1 MTCAK
6 SGEQSLCKLDNS
18 GECCQPDS
26 EGQCRCAELSN
37 SNTDCVIIHDVNN
50 VDLCQTELM
59 EDLGIIDA
67 NSLKSGEV
75 NMISNSVVF
84 KGGVVTRSLDVTN
97 ECNLN
102 GVDCT
107 RFVSKIHPETL
118 TGVNTVNGMLIADTT
133 TIQNEITASEIE
145 DVNVNFM
152 YTDSLMKS
160 GYQNVA
166 GKAEFSE
173 EIWVENFISNSVS
186 IGSTNAIDL
195 TDSTPFVLNEPGH
208 VVVCGNLVFSQPIS
222 VSSVTTDTYNTVP
235 VQTFF
240 NNLWT
245 SNAQVLS
252 GDIYVT
258 SNVAFSKALSSD
270 DGIPTVNKVDIQA
283 LNNLAVGITG
293 DSKITLNNVVA
304 EAVASMHDDV
314 GLLLSGSFLGVDLN
328 DAVLWHSSQA
338 AAITGEKRFR
348 NSHIIGNG
356 DFEESTVMSTDQA
369 SFVNLDRLFEYM
381 ENADLNKV
389 SVSGSLINTNEPL
402 ITAVNGEN
410 LNAIKTSTWMLSDA
424 FTVDYPITFSDVT
437 LSTEQT
443 VAGSCSFNQ
452 GLNLNLP
459 VHVPSISLSYLNNE
473 LSITTQS
480 LSLKVKELSE
490 SVILRDISY
499 TFIHSLI
506 TELIFE
512 NVDIIGKLELSDGKI
527 NNFDIEDIVTY
538 GPRNK
543 VFAEV
548 VAMTGNL
555 NANSF
560 GINNIV
566 LPAVGEQAEEHTGF
580 QLADGHLNLDLAA
593 VFGNGISAT
602 EANSVQVNGIKS
614 FSGPLSFSVLS
625 ATAVGGQDIG
635 NCAAP
640 RILLTEPCSDG
651 IDSQAFTG
659 SLEFGSSEQPAS
671 VTVRALLVSSDLV
684 NEVRINEIS
693 AAAVFKSTEEVSD
706 ITAVTGAK
714 SFSEPVTLG
723 NAVFHGSVF
732 GIEIDGI
739 VEQTLRV
746 ADMSYASG
754 ATAPNMTELLDGIQ
768 SDVQTIK
775 EFVYTPV
782 VGVVGEYSYT
792 KLFSLVSTADTN
804 KFRIAGVS
812 MSNDGGAGG
821 TLTLF
826 ELSDS
831 VPNAASVAVPALS
844 IDVEF
849 SSELRKISAVSVPVS
864 DGSRVMMMNGV
875 KFAYS
880 NVHVPEFTTGMSSV
894 DPTALI
900 AFRISDTEAPCIQYT
915 EDAGV
920 ADIAS
925 LQVVNQAVTRHC
937 VVLCGNAETIVQCLA
952 DDESLFEKFS
962 VVNTNKCYKVDAI
975 NLSNDV
981 DEKIL
986 IVLFE
991 ENVLDLLTFYT
1002 LESNAFVQIG
1012 EFGFEANPNKVNFQL
1027 GLKPGLNGQRDRVF
1041 IASWLP
1047 ELFLVHLY
1055 DINTNTFELVSRL
1068 DLSLTKGAYFYE
1080 FEGESYLSVQ
1090 HGHFMKSTLSTFVFR
1105 GVFGFIRSEVEDI
1118 ELRGVHSSKP
1128 LIDQYLQDRYVLT
1141 SGPIDPAS
1149 ALPASAIYR
1158 YFRKDDSVARR
1169 REELSTEARCQ
1180 RFLLHLI

>member
-1 MTCAK
+1 MKTCAK

-26 EGQCRCAELSN
+26 EGHCRCAELSN
-37 SNTDCVIIHDVNN
+37 SNTDCVVIHDVNN

-59 EDLGIIDA
+59 EDLRIIDA

-252 GDIYVT
+252 GDIHVT

-270 DGIPTVNKVDIQA
+270 NGIPTVNEVDIQA

-314 GLLLSGSFLGVDLN
+314 GLLLIGSFLGVDLN

-338 AAITGEKRFR
+338 ASITGEKRFR

-437 LSTEQT
+437 MLEAVSMSTENAFINDLDLLHWRDNYMTLSTEQT

-480 LSLKVKELSE
+480 LSVKVKELSE
-490 SVILRDISY
+490 SVILRDINY
-499 TFIHSLI
+499 TYIYSLI

-512 NVDIIGKLELSDGKI
+512 NVDIMGKLDLSDGKI

-543 VFAEV
+543 VFADF

-580 QLADGHLNLDLAA
+580 QLADGRLNLDLAA

-602 EANSVQVNGIKS
+602 EVNSVQVNGIKS
-614 FSGPLSFSVLS
+614 F
-625 ATAVGGQDIG
+625 
-635 NCAAP
+635 
-640 RILLTEPCSDG
+640 RYKILL
-651 IDSQAFTG
+651 IFTP
-659 SLEFGSSEQPAS
+659 L
-671 VTVRALLVSSDLV
+671 
-684 NEVRINEIS
+684 
-693 AAAVFKSTEEVSD
+693 
-706 ITAVTGAK
+706 
-714 SFSEPVTLG
+714 
-723 NAVFHGSVF
+723 
-732 GIEIDGI
+732 
-739 VEQTLRV
+739 
-746 ADMSYASG
+746 
-754 ATAPNMTELLDGIQ
+754 IQ
-768 SDVQTIK
+768 
-775 EFVYTPV
+775 
-782 VGVVGEYSYT
+782 
-792 KLFSLVSTADTN
+792 L
-804 KFRIAGVS
+804 
-812 MSNDGGAGG
+812 
-821 TLTLF
+821 
-826 ELSDS
+826 
-831 VPNAASVAVPALS
+831 
-844 IDVEF
+844 
-849 SSELRKISAVSVPVS
+849 
-864 DGSRVMMMNGV
+864 
-875 KFAYS
+875 
-880 NVHVPEFTTGMSSV
+880 
-894 DPTALI
+894 
-900 AFRISDTEAPCIQYT
+900 
-915 EDAGV
+915 
-920 ADIAS
+920 
-925 LQVVNQAVTRHC
+925 
-937 VVLCGNAETIVQCLA
+937 VVLV
-952 DDESLFEKFS
+952 
-962 VVNTNKCYKVDAI
+962 
-975 NLSNDV
+975 
-981 DEKIL
+981 
-986 IVLFE
+986 
-991 ENVLDLLTFYT
+991 
-1002 LESNAFVQIG
+1002 
-1012 EFGFEANPNKVNFQL
+1012 
-1027 GLKPGLNGQRDRVF
+1027 
-1041 IASWLP
+1041 
-1047 ELFLVHLY
+1047 
-1055 DINTNTFELVSRL
+1055 
-1068 DLSLTKGAYFYE
+1068 
-1080 FEGESYLSVQ
+1080 
-1090 HGHFMKSTLSTFVFR
+1090 
-1105 GVFGFIRSEVEDI
+1105 
-1118 ELRGVHSSKP
+1118 
-1128 LIDQYLQDRYVLT
+1128 
-1141 SGPIDPAS
+1141 
-1149 ALPASAIYR
+1149 
-1158 YFRKDDSVARR
+1158 
-1169 REELSTEARCQ
+1169 
-1180 RFLLHLI
+1180 